1 MKLTKEDK
9 KKIAELRLFHNLPE
23 KWIAK
28 KFGIHRTNVT
38 YYTKLV
44 DRYGFDIFDQLPKY
58 TKYTNEFKERVV
70 KQFLANRTATV
81 EIALEHKLP
90 NPSLIYQWLKNYNS
104 NCGKIVTMN
113 KGRKTKTNSTQ
124 SNSVDVSALI
134 KEIEYLKA
142 ENDYLKKLKALRE
155 EKERLQIE
163 KKQK

>member
-23 KWIAK
+23 KWIAN
-28 KFGIHRTNVT
+28 KFGIHRTLVT

-44 DRYGFDIFDQLPKY
+44 NRYGFDIFDQLPKY
-58 TKYTNEFKERVV
+58 TNYTNEFKEKVV
-70 KQFLANRTATV
+70 KKFLANRTETV

-113 KGRKTKTNSTQ
+113 KGRKTKIKTTHT
-124 SNSVDVSALI
+124 NSVDISALI
-134 KEIEYLKA
+134 KENEYLKA

-155 EKERLQIE
+155 KKEQLQKE